1 MDRVELHRKLHRSG
15 LAYLCEVFDQLLTA
29 VGADAERGEP
39 ADDDELT
46 RAELYELAQQ
56 LDIPGRSGMDRDEL
70 AAAIADAEGVTS

>member
-15 LAYLCEVFDQLLTA
+15 LAYLCEVFDQLMVA
-29 VGADAERGEP
+29 VGADPEP
-39 ADDDELT
+39 EVPVEDDGLT

-56 LDIPGRSGMDRDEL
+56 LDIPGRSAMDRDEL